1 MTQLDANMGGNVHG
15 GTILKLIDN
24 TAAVVAAR
32 HSGGRVITAS
42 IDRVVFHAPVH
53 VSDLLRVNASLNWTG
68 RTSMEVG
75 VRVEAEEVFSG
86 RVRHTGSAY
95 LVIVAVD
102 GAEYTGAGAC
112 WAGARAA
119 LWADGAEYGD
129 WAETGEGAD
138 CAETAL
144 RADCAETADWAETVD
159 WAETA
164 DWADAAEIVS
174 PGVRA
179 EKAALAALTAVSATE
194 SVDPGPSRSTVL
206 RLRSSVPSAKAA
218 PIPPVATTAAMLPV
232 TIQLRLF
239 MGSSLVVVPHLVCD
253 LVTTL
258 RGPHEVSGRGR

>member
-1 MTQLDANMGGNVHG
+1 MTTMVAGSGATGPRGRTVASSRVRIVQQMTQLDANMGGNVHG

-102 GAEYTGAGAC
+102 GAERPRPVEPVVLETEED
-112 WAGARAA
+112 RRRNRE
-119 LWADGAEYGD
+119 AE
-129 WAETGEGAD
+129 ERRRT
-138 CAETAL
+138 
-144 RADCAETADWAETVD
+144 R
-159 WAETA
+159 
-164 DWADAAEIVS
+164 
-174 PGVRA
+174 
-179 EKAALAALTAVSATE
+179 LAA
-194 SVDPGPSRSTVL
+194 
-206 RLRSSVPSAKAA
+206 
-218 PIPPVATTAAMLPV
+218 
-232 TIQLRLF
+232 
-239 MGSSLVVVPHLVCD
+239 
-253 LVTTL
+253 
-258 RGPHEVSGRGR
+258 RGRALTG